1 MSAHLSEKNQREVKD
16 YFNTIKHSLIKQYG
30 NQPLDNIQITKICK
44 QYLKSQYKATY
55 CVDTLPLTIGMKIMN
70 LSNKNSKGTHW
81 VAIYITN
88 DKTNKT
94 LYFYDSFGRRSSKIA
109 PIIYAKCKKKNI
121 RVFDVNESIA
131 FLLTINKYGIDSGFL
146 V

>member
-1 MSAHLSEKNQREVKD
+1 MSAHLSEKSKEVKL
-16 YFNTIKHSLIKQYG
+16 YFNTIKHNLIQQYG
-30 NQPLDNIQITKICK
+30 NQPLDNIKITKICK

-109 PIIYAKCKKKNI
+109 PIIYAKCKKKI
-121 RVFDVNESIA
+121 LE
-131 FLLTINKYGIDSGFL
+131 L
-146 V
+146 